1 MIFKYYIDV
10 TKFNLCFSIIVGTI
24 SPFGGFMT
32 FGTIGNLIGVYCYNM
47 FYKEQYYFYYNRG
60 INKKRLYS
68 TLFNVNSPIAI
79 PIALLI
85 YFGS

>member
-10 TKFNLCFSIIVGTI
+10 TKFNFFFSIIVGVI

-32 FGTIGNLIGVYCYNM
+32 FGTIGNLIGILCYNM
-47 FYKEQYYFYYNRG
+47 FFKEQYYFYYNRG
-60 INKKRLYS
+60 ISKTRLQ
-68 TLFNVNSPIAI
+68 LFLFKVNFSIAL

-85 YFGS
+85 FFNP

>member
-10 TKFNLCFSIIVGTI
+10 TIFNLCFSIIVGII

-32 FGTIGNLIGVYCYNM
+32 FGTIGNLIGILCYNM

-60 INKKRLYS
+60 MNKKRLYS
-68 TLFNVNSPIAI
+68 VLFKVNSPIAI

>member
-10 TKFNLCFSIIVGTI
+10 TKFNFFLSVIIGMV

-32 FGTIGNLIGVYCYNM
+32 FGTFGNLVGLLCYHKL
-47 FYKEQYYFYYNRG
+47 YKDQYYFYYNRG
-60 INKKRLYS
+60 INKKRLYL
-68 TLFNVNSPIAI
+68 TLFKVNSPIAI

-85 YFGS
+85 FFAS

>member
-10 TKFNLCFSIIVGTI
+10 TKFNLCFSIIVGMI
-24 SPFGGFMT
+24 SPFAGFMT
-32 FGTIGNLIGVYCYNM
+32 FGTIGNLIGILCYNM

-60 INKKRLYS
+60 INKRRLYS
-68 TLFNVNSPIAI
+68 ALFMVNSPIAI

-85 YFGS
+85 FFES